1 MSNGKFALFTEYFL
15 HISFLFSFHENIKI
29 EASVTLWVSYFI
41 PMCIPWNKFYLCA
54 REICK
59 GMFIA
64 ILIAITWTVNN
75 MNVYR
80 KSSSWYFSPT
90 PNIPLVSNLC
100 LSKCCLRLTTDQAKK
115 YVNVDISFLLD
126 HFPGIKKKLIARP
139 KRCPC
144 SRWKMEVE
152 LLLLWAKPPG
162 CFAKSS
168 MT

>member
-1 MSNGKFALFTEYFL
+1 M
-15 HISFLFSFHENIKI
+15 HISFLFSFDANIKI
-29 EASVTLWVSYFI
+29 EASVTLGVRYFI
-41 PMCIPWNKFYLCA
+41 PMCIPWNKSYLCA

-59 GMFIA
+59 GMLIA

-80 KSSSWYFSPT
+80 KSRSWYFSPI

-100 LSKCCLRLTTDQAKK
+100 LSKCCLCLTTDQAKK
-115 YVNVDISFLLD
+115 YDINFDISFLLD
-126 HFPGIKKKLIARP
+126 LFPGIKKNLIARA

-168 MT
+168 RT